1 MTEPRS
7 AGSTKTRARSKTEQ
21 MRAERAAQAARQQ
34 RNQRVLTALGGLVVL
49 GLVVAIAFAIV
60 NASSADGGDSRA
72 EGEVVVPASVVDG
85 AIPVGDEGA
94 PVTVDLYFD
103 YMCPACGAFEQRNAE
118 DLGRLIEDGTARVNL
133 RMMNFLDPQSQGTE
147 YSTRAGNAVA
157 TVAND
162 APEAVWDFHNAL
174 YAEQPA
180 EGTEGLSDEEIAQI
194 ATESGVP
201 ADVADTFTDGTYDGW
216 VTQSNE
222 AAAKDGV
229 NSTPTVMI
237 NGETFKGDWSRAGQL
252 AAAIEHAAK
261 AP

>member
-7 AGSTKTRARSKTEQ
+7 AGSTKARARSKTGQ
-21 MRAERAAQAARQQ
+21 MRAERAARAARQK
-34 RNQRVLTALGGLVVL
+34 RNQRILTALGGLVVL
-49 GLVVAIAFAIV
+49 GLVVAIAFAVV
-60 NASSADGGDSRA
+60 NASSTDGDSGADGK
-72 EGEVVVPASVVDG
+72 VVVPASVVDG

-94 PVTVDLYFD
+94 PVTVDLYYD
-103 YMCPACGAFEQRNAE
+103 YMCPACGAFEQRNAQ
-118 DLGRLIEDGTARVNL
+118 DLSRLLEDGTAKVNL

-174 YAEQPA
+174 YANQPP

-222 AAAKDGV
+222 IAAKDGV

-237 NGETFKGDWSRAGQL
+237 NGETFAGDWSQAGQL
-252 AAAIEHAAK
+252 AAAIEDAAK
-261 AP
+261 TP